1 MRRAILAVLLL
12 VTVSSCA
19 DRERINCPRQKNK
32 APRANTTDTPT
43 TTVPTPDG
51 RCL

>member
-1 MRRAILAVLLL
+1 MRRIALAALLL

-32 APRANTTDTPT
+32 APRASVADAT
-43 TTVPTPDG
+43 TTTTAAPTG

>member
-1 MRRAILAVLLL
+1 MRRLVLAALLL

-32 APRANTTDTPT
+32 APRANVTDIT
-43 TTVPTPDG
+43 TTTLPTPDG